1 MEIVVEKLV
10 DMANVEKKGES
21 SMMVAILCVICVWKN
36 MVKY

>member
-21 SMMVAILCVICVWKN
+21 SMMDCNPMRDLCMEKHG
-36 MVKY
+36 